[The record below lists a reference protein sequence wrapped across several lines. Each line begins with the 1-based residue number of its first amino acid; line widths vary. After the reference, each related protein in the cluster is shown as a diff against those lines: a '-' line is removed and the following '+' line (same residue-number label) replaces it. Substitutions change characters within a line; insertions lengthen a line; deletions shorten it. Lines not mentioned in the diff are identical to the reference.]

1 MPVFDLKSR
10 KAEYFVVHLVN
21 YFENVTNA
29 SINSVSQK
37 YFNWNHR
44 LGCDRLLTSGQG
56 ASALDGS
63 DFLRQL
69 IQQNPEME
77 IVPGGGITEN
87 NLVCNSIIFLDRIV
101 ICFIFCI
108 IRGALVFFAECKW
121 G

>member
-1 MPVFDLKSR
+1 
-10 KAEYFVVHLVN
+10 
-21 YFENVTNA
+21 
-29 SINSVSQK
+29 
-37 YFNWNHR
+37 

-87 NLVCNSIIFLDRIV
+87 NLVLKNFDL
-101 ICFIFCI
+101 F
-108 IRGALVFFAECKW
+108 
-121 G
+121 